1 MSSTGA
7 DIGGK
12 RALRAVVLGY
22 GFIGAMHVE
31 AAASIPDVEIVGV
44 SGHRLDPATAF
55 AKRWGVDRVT
65 DDWAGLCA
73 EPDVDLVIIGTPNS
87 LHAEQAIH
95 ALGHGKH
102 VLVEKPMA
110 TTVGDADR
118 MIEAAARA
126 GRTLA
131 VGHMWRYHSDV
142 IALRS
147 RIVAGEVGRVVRTHG
162 WGVHAGWGP
171 SGWFTDP
178 ALAGGGA
185 LIDMGIHAIDT
196 ARFLLGDPA
205 PVRVA
210 ASIGVGEYGDYDVDD
225 DGVVTI
231 DWDDGA
237 RSTVEF
243 GWWQPRLGGLEADTE
258 VLGTAGTDRI
268 WTMPLP
274 PPDGYVHCAVPMYTA
289 QLADVARACRT
300 GAEPVASSAVGR
312 TALAVVEQAYA
323 AARG

>member
-1 MSSTGA
+1 MGA
-7 DIGGK
+7 DDP
-12 RALRAVVLGY
+12 LRAVVLGY

-31 AAASIPDVEIVGV
+31 AAASVTDIEVVGV
-44 SGHRLDPATAF
+44 SGHRLDAATEF
-55 AKRWGVDRVT
+55 ARRWGIERVT

-73 EPDVDLVIIGTPNS
+73 EPDVDLVIVGTPNS

-95 ALGHGKH
+95 ALDHGKH

-110 TTVGDADR
+110 TTVADADR
-118 MIEAAARA
+118 MIAAAQRA
-126 GRTLA
+126 GRALA
-131 VGHMWRYHSDV
+131 VGHMWRYHPDV
-142 IALRS
+142 IALRD
-147 RIVAGEVGRVVRTHG
+147 RIAAGEFGSIVRTHG

-196 ARFLLGDPA
+196 ARFLLGDPEPA
-205 PVRVA
+205 RVG
-210 ASIGVGEYGDYDVDD
+210 ASIGIGAFGNYDVDD

-231 DWDDGA
+231 DWAGGV

-243 GWWQPRLGGLEADTE
+243 GWWQPRLGGLEADTR
-258 VLGTAGTDRI
+258 VLGTAGNGRI

-274 PPDGYVHCAVPMYTA
+274 PPAEYVHCAVPMYAA
-289 QLADVARACRT
+289 QLADVVHACRT
-300 GAEPVASSAVGR
+300 GAVPIASAEVGR
-312 TALAVVEQAYA
+312 TALSVVEQAYRRA
-323 AARG
+323 AEVS